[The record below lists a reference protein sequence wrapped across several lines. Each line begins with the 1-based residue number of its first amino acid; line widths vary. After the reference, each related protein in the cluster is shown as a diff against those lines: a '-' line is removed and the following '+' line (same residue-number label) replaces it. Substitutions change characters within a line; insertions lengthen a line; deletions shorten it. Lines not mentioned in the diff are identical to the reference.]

1 MQRDTKKLSKYTKNF
16 VNPII
21 CLPLKIQSHL
31 NFKSRAS
38 SFFPRNLNRVSRD
51 NWPFPVENLRIS
63 TRIRRPNQ
71 PRAVSLLF
79 FFTVIER
86 RWAVGWSRLPISR
99 TTSTV
104 RSNFRDTYNWF
115 PAAVEEARG
124 WRRPGIKSRGKTTTW
139 EVDGP
144 RFPVSGYSCI
154 TRERKIVG
162 CWKVSKAIFL
172 SPSSNDQS
180 TVLVSSS
187 SRVLFL

>member
-51 NWPFPVENLRIS
+51 NWPFPLENLRIS

-79 FFTVIER
+79 FLTVIER
-86 RWAVGWSRLPISR
+86 RWTVGWSRLPISR

-115 PAAVEEARG
+115 PAAMEEAREEAGDKVTGKDYYMGGG
-124 WRRPGIKSRGKTTTW
+124 WTK
-139 EVDGP
+139 
-144 RFPVSGYSCI
+144 VSGFRLLVHY
-154 TRERKIVG
+154 TR
-162 CWKVSKAIFL
+162 A
-172 SPSSNDQS
+172 
-180 TVLVSSS
+180 
-187 SRVLFL
+187 

>member
-115 PAAVEEARG
+115 PAAMEEAREEAGDKVTGKDYYMGGG
-124 WRRPGIKSRGKTTTW
+124 WTK
-139 EVDGP
+139 
-144 RFPVSGYSCI
+144 VSGFRLLVHY
-154 TRERKIVG
+154 TR
-162 CWKVSKAIFL
+162 A
-172 SPSSNDQS
+172 
-180 TVLVSSS
+180 
-187 SRVLFL
+187 